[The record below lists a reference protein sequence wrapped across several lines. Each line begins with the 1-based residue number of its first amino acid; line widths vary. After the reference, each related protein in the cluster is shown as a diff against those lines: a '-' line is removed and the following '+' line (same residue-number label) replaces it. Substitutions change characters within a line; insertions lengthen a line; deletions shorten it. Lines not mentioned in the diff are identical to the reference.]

1 MTSKKMIV
9 DIQCLIN
16 EHYSDKEPLNESQ
29 QKSKECFN
37 RYCDII
43 EKDLEVLELIKKE
56 FGGFI
61 GYFLEDYLGELE
73 LNYNQVKIR
82 EWLQDEQ
89 FCIKNDEKY
98 KFFKE
103 WLENE

>member
-1 MTSKKMIV
+1 MTSREALENIKRERPTYFSTLYDLDMWKE
-9 DIQCLIN
+9 DI
-16 EHYSDKEPLNESQ
+16 K
-29 QKSKECFN
+29 
-37 RYCDII
+37 II

-82 EWLQDEQ
+82 EWLE
-89 FCIKNDEKY
+89 ND
-98 KFFKE
+98 
-103 WLENE
+103 